1 MSISMPPEDQPQI
14 TAVWRHRRYD
24 WVNPFPTPSLEKGWE
39 GEDLSYLD
47 RVWGVWKAGEPAY
60 ALEAEASPGSLLPQ

>member
-1 MSISMPPEDQPQI
+1 M
-14 TAVWRHRRYD
+14 
-24 WVNPFPTPSLEKGWE
+24 NPFPTPSLEKGWE